1 MKTGGNLRAN
11 HGQTKGLQST
21 ILDLGLTVIK
31 QKVSIIK
38 GNTTYMLSKKPKIG
52 AKLIHSYGICKFFR
66 AYTRIYKGMICFS

>member
-11 HGQTKGLQST
+11 PWQAKGLQST

-52 AKLIHSYGICKFFR
+52 TKLIHSY
-66 AYTRIYKGMICFS
+66 